1 MKKYILPFMSIA
13 LLMAM
18 ASCASSDDE
27 VVEIKEESK
36 LVPMTFTAT
45 QESNVGTRAALNS
58 GNKLG
63 WQTSDKISVFDGKGN
78 QTFTLTGDV
87 TDGKFSGEASSTAT
101 KFTAVYPYTDG
112 ATLVGDG
119 SVSGITLPAEQIAT
133 KDSFD
138 PKAALMMAVST
149 TDKKYNLDFKNAVSL
164 VKITTDFACKKI
176 VLSANENIAGT
187 GTLNYNTDAPS
198 ITFKSNQS
206 QTITLK
212 PETGSISFAAG
223 TYYMVVP
230 SITLNG
236 FTITFTTEYDE
247 EYMRKSTK
255 INTFNRNMIKDF
267 GSFATTGDYWYYA
280 ARGDKVRADQEVDLG
295 LTITIGTKNY
305 KVIFTNANLT
315 ATGLAENETDYGD
328 YFAWGATEPWY
339 SSLDNSLS
347 DCTKW
352 TAAWDKSGGY
362 ALSNCPSY
370 DNDSEYV
377 EDGVLKKQYDPARQI
392 LGGDWQLPTKEI
404 WENLIGVSTK
414 SWDDSKKGYKF
425 ENNDKTL
432 FLPASGYAF
441 VTSFYNVGSGG
452 SYWSGTTYS
461 STEAYYFTLD
471 NPYGVTTNNRQY
483 RYCGYAVRPV
493 RLVDLA
499 GGDTAAT
506 TEGFGTEIGV
516 NW

>member
-1 MKKYILPFMSIA
+1 M
-13 LLMAM
+13 
-18 ASCASSDDE
+18 
-27 VVEIKEESK
+27 
-36 LVPMTFTAT
+36 
-45 QESNVGTRAALNS
+45 
-58 GNKLG
+58 
-63 WQTSDKISVFDGKGN
+63 
-78 QTFTLTGDV
+78 
-87 TDGKFSGEASSTAT
+87 
-101 KFTAVYPYTDG
+101 
-112 ATLVGDG
+112 
-119 SVSGITLPAEQIAT
+119 
-133 KDSFD
+133 
-138 PKAALMMAVST
+138 
-149 TDKKYNLDFKNAVSL
+149 
-164 VKITTDFACKKI
+164 
-176 VLSANENIAGT
+176 
-187 GTLNYNTDAPS
+187 
-198 ITFKSNQS
+198 
-206 QTITLK
+206 
-212 PETGSISFAAG
+212 
-223 TYYMVVP
+223 
-230 SITLNG
+230 
-236 FTITFTTEYDE
+236 YD
-247 EYMRKSTK
+247 
-255 INTFNRNMIKDF
+255 
-267 GSFATTGDYWYYA
+267 A

-305 KVIFTNANLT
+305 KVIFANANLT

-352 TAAWDKSGGY
+352 TAAWDKSGSY
-362 ALSNCPSY
+362 HRSNCPSY

-432 FLPASGYAF
+432 FLPASGYASI
-441 VTSFYNVGSGG
+441 TSFYNVGSDGY
-452 SYWSGTTYS
+452 YWSGTTYS
-461 STEAYYFTLD
+461 STEAYYFSLY
-471 NPYGVTTNNRQY
+471 NLLGVTTNNRQY
-483 RYCGYAVRPV
+483 RYCGYAVRPM